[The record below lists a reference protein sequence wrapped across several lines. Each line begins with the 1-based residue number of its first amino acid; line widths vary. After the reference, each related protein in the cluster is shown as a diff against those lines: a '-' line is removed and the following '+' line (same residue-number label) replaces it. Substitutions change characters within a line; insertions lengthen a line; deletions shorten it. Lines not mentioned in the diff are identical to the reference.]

1 MLTIE
6 ILRQYLPL
14 CWFKNNPLK
23 LTRSTGFFKQN
34 LLFYFIVEYFM
45 QANMT
50 DDPFE
55 SFTEVAIQTLLT
67 LMFIG
72 FVLRLNKTLYAY
84 IQTTTAILFCANII
98 SLFVIPVLIWLTVS
112 EDLLSYYSLGLLFIW
127 EFSVLGYLFRKTLA
141 INLSASL
148 ALSVLYFT
156 VTYLGAFAI
165 GQVSGLG

>member
-6 ILRQYLPL
+6 IIRQYLPL
-14 CWFKNNPLK
+14 CWFRHNPLE
-23 LTRSTGFFKQN
+23 LTRSMSFFKQN

-55 SFTEVAIQTLLT
+55 SFTEVSIQTLLT
-67 LMFIG
+67 LMSIG
-72 FVLRLNKTLYAY
+72 FILHINKTLYAY
-84 IQTTTAILFCANII
+84 IQVTTAILVCANVV
-98 SLFVIPVLIWLTVS
+98 SLFVIPVLIWLTVN
-112 EDLLSYYSLGLLFIW
+112 EDLLSYYSLGLLLIW
-127 EFSVLGYLFRKTLA
+127 EFTVIAYIFRKIMS
-141 INLSASL
+141 INVAASL

-165 GQVSGLG
+165 GQVLL

>member
-14 CWFKNNPLK
+14 CWFRHNPLE
-23 LTRSTGFFKQN
+23 LTRSMSFFQQN

-55 SFTEVAIQTLLT
+55 SFTEVSIETLLT
-67 LMFIG
+67 LIFIG
-72 FVLRLNKTLYAY
+72 LILRLNKTLYAY
-84 IQTTTAILFCANII
+84 IQVTTSILVCANII

-127 EFSVLGYLFRKTLA
+127 ELTVIAYIFRKTLA
-141 INLSASL
+141 INIAASL
-148 ALSVLYFT
+148 ALSVFYFT
-156 VTYLGAFAI
+156 VAYLGAFAI
-165 GQVSGLG
+165 GQLLI

>member
-1 MLTIE
+1 M
-6 ILRQYLPL
+6 
-14 CWFKNNPLK
+14 
-23 LTRSTGFFKQN
+23 SFFKQN
-34 LLFYFIVEYFM
+34 LLFYFVVEYFM

-55 SFTEVAIQTLLT
+55 SFTEVSIETLLM

-72 FVLRLNKTLYAY
+72 FILRLNKTLYAY
-84 IQTTTAILFCANII
+84 IQVTTSILVCANIV

-112 EDLLSYYSLGLLFIW
+112 EDLLSYYSLGLLFVWNFTVVAYI
-127 EFSVLGYLFRKTLA
+127 FRNVLS
-141 INLSASL
+141 INIAASL

-165 GQVSGLG
+165 GQVLL

>member
-1 MLTIE
+1 M
-6 ILRQYLPL
+6 
-14 CWFKNNPLK
+14 
-23 LTRSTGFFKQN
+23 SFFKQN
-34 LLFYFIVEYFM
+34 LLFYSIVEYFM

-55 SFTEVAIQTLLT
+55 SFTEVSIQILLT

-72 FVLRLNKTLYAY
+72 FILRLNKTLYAY
-84 IQTTTAILFCANII
+84 VQVTTAILVCANII

-112 EDLLSYYSLGLLFIW
+112 EALLSYYSLGLLFMW
-127 EFSVLGYLFRKTLA
+127 EFSVIAYIFRKIIS
-141 INLSASL
+141 INFAASL

-165 GQVSGLG
+165 GQLLL

>member
-14 CWFKNNPLK
+14 CWFKHNPLE
-23 LTRSTGFFKQN
+23 LTRSMNFFKQN
-34 LLFYFIVEYFM
+34 LLFYFVVEYFM

-55 SFTEVAIQTLLT
+55 SFTEVTIQTLLT

-72 FVLRLNKTLYAY
+72 FILRLNKTLYAY
-84 IQTTTAILFCANII
+84 IQVTTAILICANIV

-112 EDLLSYYSLGLLFIW
+112 ENILSYYSLGLLSIW
-127 EFSVLGYLFRKTLA
+127 EFTVMAYIFRKILS
-141 INLSASL
+141 INPAASL
-148 ALSVLYFT
+148 VLSVLYFT
-156 VTYLGAFAI
+156 VNYLGAFTL
-165 GQVSGLG
+165 GQLFI

>member
-14 CWFKNNPLK
+14 CWFKHNPLE
-23 LTRSTGFFKQN
+23 LTRSMRFFKQN
-34 LLFYFIVEYFM
+34 LLFYYIVEYFM

-55 SFTEVAIQTLLT
+55 SFTEVSIETLLT

-72 FVLRLNKTLYAY
+72 LVLYLNKTFYAF
-84 IQTTTAILFCANII
+84 IQVTTAILFCANIV
-98 SLFVIPVLIWLTVS
+98 SLFVIPVLIWLTIY
-112 EDLLSYYSLGLLFIW
+112 EYLLSYYSLGLLFIW
-127 EFSVLGYLFRKTLA
+127 ELALIAYIFRRTLS

-148 ALSVLYFT
+148 ALSALYFT
-156 VTYLGAFAI
+156 IAYLGAFAI
-165 GQVSGLG
+165 GQVLI